1 MRRLLRY
8 LKGYEKETILAP
20 LFKMLEA
27 SFELIVPLVVAGIVD
42 VGIPGRDTAYIWKMC
57 VVMVLLGVIGL
68 VCSLTAQYF
77 AARAAMGFS
86 TALRADLFAH
96 INRLSYRELD
106 KLGTPALV
114 TRITSDVNQA
124 QTGVNLVL
132 RLFLRSPFLVVGA
145 VLMAFTID
153 VEIAVIFVIA
163 VPLISLVIY
172 LIMKWTVPIYK
183 RVQSSLDRISLRT
196 RENHVGARVVRAF
209 GRQAEEKQEFDANNN
224 EYTEIQIAAGKI
236 SALLNPVTYII
247 MNLAIVAIL
256 WFGGKEVSA
265 GALTQGEVVAL
276 VNYMSQILL
285 ALVALANLIVAVTKA
300 VASGARLNEVFDT
313 VPSLTDENAV
323 RQQAR
328 KGAPRVEFRDVSFCY
343 AGSKEPAL
351 SHISFTAMPGET
363 VGIIGG
369 TGCGKSDR
377 ISLRTRENH
386 VGARVVRAFGRQAE
400 EKQEFDANN
409 NEYTEIQIAA
419 GKISALLNPVTYIIM
434 NLAIVAI
441 LWFGGKEVSAGALTQ
456 GEVVAL
462 VNYMSQI
469 LLALVALANLIVAV
483 TKAVASGARLN
494 EVFDTVPSLTDEN
507 AVRQQARKGAPR
519 VEFRDV
525 SFCYAGSKE
534 PALSH
539 ISFTAMPG
547 ETVGIIG
554 GTGCGKSTLIHL
566 IPRFYDVDMGTV
578 LVDGNPTETYSFAEL
593 RGRIGMVPQHA
604 VLFKGTVRDNMRWG
618 NENATDS
625 QIDAALAVAQAKEF
639 VYGKPE
645 KLDAMISQGGA
656 NLSGGQRQRL
666 TIARAL
672 VGQPEILILDDSAS
686 ALDFATDAA
695 LRRAI
700 KEQTD
705 NMTVFIVSQ
714 RATSIKQADKILVLD
729 DGELVGVGTHSE
741 LLKNCEV
748 YREICLSQLSEQ
760 EVNRG

>member
-145 VLMAFTID
+145 VIMAFTID

-209 GRQAEEKQEFDANNN
+209 GRQAEEKQEFDANND
-224 EYTEIQIAAGKI
+224 EYTAIQIAAGKI

-256 WFGGKEVSA
+256 WFGGKEVSE

-313 VPSLTDENAV
+313 VPSLN
-323 RQQAR
+323 
-328 KGAPRVEFRDVSFCY
+328 
-343 AGSKEPAL
+343 
-351 SHISFTAMPGET
+351 
-363 VGIIGG
+363 
-369 TGCGKSDR
+369 
-377 ISLRTRENH
+377 
-386 VGARVVRAFGRQAE
+386 
-400 EKQEFDANN
+400 
-409 NEYTEIQIAA
+409 
-419 GKISALLNPVTYIIM
+419 
-434 NLAIVAI
+434 
-441 LWFGGKEVSAGALTQ
+441 
-456 GEVVAL
+456 
-462 VNYMSQI
+462 
-469 LLALVALANLIVAV
+469 
-483 TKAVASGARLN
+483 
-494 EVFDTVPSLTDEN
+494 DEN

-566 IPRFYDVDMGTV
+566 IPRFYDVDRGTV

-700 KEQTD
+700 KEQTN

-729 DGELVGVGTHSE
+729 DGELAGVGTHSE